1 MSATSI
7 EDTVC
12 LWRVEPDSARWASP
26 RSSETLGPQGH
37 SGEMDSKPRNC
48 VWNVQ

>member
-12 LWRVEPDSARWASP
+12 LWRAKPNSARWASP
-26 RSSETLGPQGH
+26 RSFERLGQQGH
-37 SGEMDSKPRNC
+37 SGEMDSKPRSW
-48 VWNVQ
+48 VWNLQ